1 MQVRFLPL
9 RVLMSLRKVVD
20 MSAVLA
26 QNPQLFISPE
36 SSSFGGGVRNIV
48 DNRTYFF
55 FYRGIFII
63 SGRPCP
69 RGFIYPPSTATF
81 PLTRLKCFPKPSQS
95 TAVRQKCHN
104 IFSLRCRS
112 GIKNMAKIINLDCMS
127 TFTMPICL
135 K

>member
-69 RGFIYPPSTATF
+69 RGFIYPPPTATF
-81 PLTRLKCFPKPSQS
+81 PLTRLKCFPKPPQS
-95 TAVRQKCHN
+95 TAVHQKCPN
-104 IFSLRCRS
+104 IFFLRWRS
-112 GIKNMAKIINLDCMS
+112 NMKDMAKIINLDFMS
-127 TFTMPICL
+127 TFTMSIF
-135 K
+135 